1 MKPKTHVSAH
11 IFIHGHVQGVS
22 FRANLW
28 REAKKHGIT
37 GWVRNLKD
45 GRMEAVLQGEEDK
58 VEEVI
63 KWCRRGPPAAKVE
76 KVEVAYEEGPENHTR
91 FDIR

>member
-1 MKPKTHVSAH
+1 MKTNAHITAH
-11 IFIHGHVQGVS
+11 IFIYGYVQGVS

-28 REAKKHGIT
+28 REAKKHGIF

-45 GRMEAVLQGEEDK
+45 GRMEAVFQGETDK
-58 VEEVI
+58 VNEVV
-63 KWCRRGPPAAKVE
+63 KWCRTGPPAAKVE
-76 KVEVAYEEGPENHTR
+76 KVDAEYVEGPETFTR